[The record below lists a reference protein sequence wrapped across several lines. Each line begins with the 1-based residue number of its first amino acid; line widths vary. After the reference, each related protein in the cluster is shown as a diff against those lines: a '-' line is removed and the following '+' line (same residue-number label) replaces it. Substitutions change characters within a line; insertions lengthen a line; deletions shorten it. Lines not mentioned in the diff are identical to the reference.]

1 MLYVVRPV
9 SNLFLTKKRN
19 IFDHLEFQLIMNKEI
34 MKTSESKKTFTEELK
49 GTASEIINQVKK
61 IIKEGNAR
69 RLLIKDENGK
79 VLFQTQ
85 LTAGIAGTA
94 LITAMAPI
102 VSAISMFALF
112 MNDVKII
119 VEKYPDDEMGED
131 EYEVEAEAEIIVDI
145 EDEEENDDS
154 SSDKQTGE
162 TKETSK
168 EEEKTDK
175 TVGKD
180 SEQ

>member
-1 MLYVVRPV
+1 
-9 SNLFLTKKRN
+9 
-19 IFDHLEFQLIMNKEI
+19 
-34 MKTSESKKTFTEELK
+34 MKTTDSKKTFTEELK
-49 GTASEIINQVKK
+49 GTTSEIINQIKK

-69 RLLIKDENGK
+69 RLLIKDKKGK

-119 VEKYPDDEMGED
+119 VEKYPADEMGED
-131 EYEVEAEAEIIVDI
+131 EYEVEAEAEVIVDI
-145 EDEEENDDS
+145 EDEEES
-154 SSDKQTGE
+154 
-162 TKETSK
+162 
-168 EEEKTDK
+168 EESEKDEKTDK
-175 TVGKD
+175 TVGKKNGD
-180 SEQ
+180 DE

>member
-1 MLYVVRPV
+1 
-9 SNLFLTKKRN
+9 
-19 IFDHLEFQLIMNKEI
+19 
-34 MKTSESKKTFTEELK
+34 MKTSNSKKTFTEELT
-49 GTASEIINQVKK
+49 GTVSEIIQQIKK

-69 RLLIKDENGK
+69 RLLIKNQDGK

-94 LITAMAPI
+94 LVTAMAPI

-131 EYEVEAEAEIIVDI
+131 EYEVEAEAEVIVDI
-145 EDEEENDDS
+145 EDEEE
-154 SSDKQTGE
+154 SDEQEQT
-162 TKETSK
+162 
-168 EEEKTDK
+168 EEKEKTDK
-175 TVGKD
+175 TVGKKDD

>member
-1 MLYVVRPV
+1 M
-9 SNLFLTKKRN
+9 
-19 IFDHLEFQLIMNKEI
+19 EKEI
-34 MKTSESKKTFTEELK
+34 MKTSDSKKTFTEELK
-49 GTASEIINQVKK
+49 GTASEIISQVKK

-69 RLLIKDENGK
+69 RLLIKDSNGK

-131 EYEVEAEAEIIVDI
+131 EYEVEAEAEVIVDI
-145 EDEEENDDS
+145 EDEEES
-154 SSDKQTGE
+154 GQEEE
-162 TKETSK
+162 T
-168 EEEKTDK
+168 EEKEKTDK
-175 TVGKD
+175 TVGKKKKDDD

>member
-1 MLYVVRPV
+1 ME
-9 SNLFLTKKRN
+9 N
-19 IFDHLEFQLIMNKEI
+19 EI

-131 EYEVEAEAEIIVDI
+131 EYEVEAEAEVIVDI
-145 EDEEENDDS
+145 EDEDETEE
-154 SSDKQTGE
+154 QTGE
-162 TKETSK
+162 TKESSE

-175 TVGKD
+175 TVGKKD
-180 SEQ
+180 DKDQ

>member
-1 MLYVVRPV
+1 
-9 SNLFLTKKRN
+9 
-19 IFDHLEFQLIMNKEI
+19 

-69 RLLIKDENGK
+69 RLLIKDNNGK

-131 EYEVEAEAEIIVDI
+131 EYEVEAEAEVIVDI
-145 EDEEENDDS
+145 EDEEEQEEKEKEKDDV
-154 SSDKQTGE
+154 KGE
-162 TKETSK
+162 KES
-168 EEEKTDK
+168 EETEKTDK
-175 TVGKD
+175 TVGKKKDED
-180 SEQ
+180 SDQ

>member
-1 MLYVVRPV
+1 
-9 SNLFLTKKRN
+9 
-19 IFDHLEFQLIMNKEI
+19 
-34 MKTSESKKTFTEELK
+34 MKNPNSKKTFSEELT
-49 GTASEIINQVKK
+49 GTVSEIINQIKK

-69 RLLIKDENGK
+69 RLLIKDQNGK

-94 LITAMAPI
+94 LVTAMAPI

-131 EYEVEAEAEIIVDI
+131 EYEVEAEAEVIVDI
-145 EDEEENDDS
+145 EDEEETEAETEDS
-154 SSDKQTGE
+154 EKA
-162 TKETSK
+162 SK

-175 TVGKD
+175 TVGKKDD

>member
-1 MLYVVRPV
+1 
-9 SNLFLTKKRN
+9 
-19 IFDHLEFQLIMNKEI
+19 

-131 EYEVEAEAEIIVDI
+131 EYEVEAEAEVIVDI
-145 EDEEENDDS
+145 EDEDETEE
-154 SSDKQTGE
+154 QTGE
-162 TKETSK
+162 TKESSE

-175 TVGKD
+175 TVGKKD
-180 SEQ
+180 DKDQ

>member
-1 MLYVVRPV
+1 
-9 SNLFLTKKRN
+9 
-19 IFDHLEFQLIMNKEI
+19 

-69 RLLIKDENGK
+69 RLLIKDEKGK

-119 VEKYPDDEMGED
+119 VEKYPADEMGED
-131 EYEVEAEAEIIVDI
+131 EYEVEAEAEVIVDI
-145 EDEEENDDS
+145 EDEEEEKEK
-154 SSDKQTGE
+154 DKK
-162 TKETSK
+162 KET
-168 EEEKTDK
+168 EAEEKTDK
-175 TVGKD
+175 TVGKKEDDND

>member
-1 MLYVVRPV
+1 
-9 SNLFLTKKRN
+9 
-19 IFDHLEFQLIMNKEI
+19 
-34 MKTSESKKTFTEELK
+34 MKTSNSKKTFTEELT
-49 GTASEIINQVKK
+49 GTVSEIIQQIKK

-69 RLLIKDENGK
+69 RLLIKDQDGK

-119 VEKYPDDEMGED
+119 VEKYPDDEMGEH
-131 EYEVEAEAEIIVDI
+131 EYEVEAEVIVDI
-145 EDEEENDDS
+145 EDEEEGEAETDDA
-154 SSDKQTGE
+154 
-162 TKETSK
+162 KEASK

-175 TVGKD
+175 TVGKKD
-180 SEQ
+180 DNEQ